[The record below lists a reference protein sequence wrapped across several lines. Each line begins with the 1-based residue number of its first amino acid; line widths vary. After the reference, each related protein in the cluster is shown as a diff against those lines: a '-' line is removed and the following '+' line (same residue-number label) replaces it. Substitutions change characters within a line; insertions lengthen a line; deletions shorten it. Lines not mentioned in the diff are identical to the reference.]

1 MLLSYKWEVR
11 LAIKQV
17 TDTLFYIKKCLCQL
31 ESMTVFIFSFYMLK
45 LLIFPFNEGLYSS
58 QILLLRSKCKYLAF
72 LNQISRRREEFIH
85 YHFPKDKSIIITT
98 PWYAINTL
106 QLNCWF
112 SCKCDQNLTCLS
124 HLLKSIISSSKCSFQ

>member
-11 LAIKQV
+11 LAINQV
-17 TDTLFYIKKCLCQL
+17 KDTLFYMKKPCANSKVWQFLFIRWICLSHL
-31 ESMTVFIFSFYMLK
+31 TRGFY
-45 LLIFPFNEGLYSS
+45 SW
-58 QILLLRSKCKYLAF
+58 QILVLGSKCKYLAF
-72 LNQISRRREEFIH
+72 LNQISRRKREEFIH

-124 HLLKSIISSSKCSFQ
+124 HLLKYIISSSKCSFQ